1 MPNTTW
7 FPNAALD
14 WLLGGCPRVLVL
26 GGGSML
32 PGLLIERSHE
42 VFWAHPRPRPLHG
55 CEAVVAAQAEHL
67 PFEPLQF
74 DGVAM
79 HNWLPEIRADIALPQ
94 IARALRPAGR
104 LAISVLVRDDS
115 VPWVKRLIALLR
127 RFDPLAMAGD
137 YGIHSIDEVRRSKH
151 FHDLEQRQFRV
162 WRPISRAA
170 MLELVKGQ
178 PLARRLSPSALEG
191 LLADVGALYDDSAS
205 ASEHLKLPFQL
216 MCWRTR
222 AAHDEFTAPVIRP
235 EPGLRISL

>member
-1 MPNTTW
+1 MPTTTW
-7 FPNAALD
+7 FPPAALD

-26 GGGSML
+26 GGGPML
-32 PGLLIERSHE
+32 PRLLAERSHE
-42 VFWAHPRPRPLHG
+42 VFWAHPRPRALDG

-74 DGVAM
+74 DAVAM
-79 HNWLPEIRADIALPQ
+79 HNWLSEIKAGIALPQ
-94 IARALRPAGR
+94 IARTLRPTGR
-104 LAISVLVRDDS
+104 LAVSVLIRDDS

-127 RFDPLAMAGD
+127 HFDPLAMAGD
-137 YGIHSIDEVRRSKH
+137 YGVDAIEEVRRSNH
-151 FHDLEQRQFRV
+151 YRDLEQRQFRV

-170 MLELVKGQ
+170 MLDLVRDQ
-178 PLARRLSPSALEG
+178 PLARRLSPSALDG

-216 MCWRTR
+216 VCWRAQ
-222 AAHDEFTAPVIRP
+222 AAHDEFTAPLTAP